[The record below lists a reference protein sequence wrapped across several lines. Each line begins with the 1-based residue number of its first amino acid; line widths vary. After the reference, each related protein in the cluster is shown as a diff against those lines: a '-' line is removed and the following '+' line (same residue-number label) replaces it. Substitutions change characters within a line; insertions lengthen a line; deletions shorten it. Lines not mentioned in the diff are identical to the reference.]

1 MTFGLIN
8 KATTIFWD
16 FDGVIKDSVLVKSNA
31 FEKLFINF
39 GDELVKKIIKHHEEN
54 GGMSRYEKLPIY
66 ISWSGEQLSNE
77 LVKKYEKKFSQ
88 LVKKKVINSPWVE
101 GAFEYLSKNHKRQ
114 MFFLITA
121 TPQKEVE
128 EILKELKIDSYFK
141 EVIGSPINKKE
152 ALQKLLIK
160 YNINISNSI
169 MIGDSNSDYE
179 AAKVN
184 KINFIIRKTA
194 LNKKLQETSKCPMIE
209 NFSNG

>member
-1 MTFGLIN
+1 
-8 KATTIFWD
+8 
-16 FDGVIKDSVLVKSNA
+16 
-31 FEKLFINF
+31 
-39 GDELVKKIIKHHEEN
+39 
-54 GGMSRYEKLPIY
+54 
-66 ISWSGEQLSNE
+66 
-77 LVKKYEKKFSQ
+77 
-88 LVKKKVINSPWVE
+88 
-101 GAFEYLSKNHKRQ
+101 